1 MRIKLRRRRET
12 KGQMLTEIL
21 KNQDIILE
29 NLANVMVG
37 QYHIRNEFSN
47 KIKETNKDILEL
59 KKWKE
64 KRERRTA

>member
-1 MRIKLRRRRET
+1 MRIKLRRRRKT

-37 QYHIRNEFSN
+37 QYHIRNELSN
-47 KIKETNKDILEL
+47 KMKETNKDILEL